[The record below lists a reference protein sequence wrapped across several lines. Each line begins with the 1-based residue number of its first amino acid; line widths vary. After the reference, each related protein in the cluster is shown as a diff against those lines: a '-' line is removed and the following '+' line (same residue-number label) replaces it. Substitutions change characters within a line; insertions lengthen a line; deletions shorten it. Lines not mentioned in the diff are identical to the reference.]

1 MFPASTYDHSQH
13 FGISRQPGNS
23 NPVKVLVSRFLRKF
37 LAISAAFHPVISAS
51 PKIAD
56 LCPRLAGIL
65 LQHADH
71 QVPTHENH
79 SHESR
84 DGLACFQPW
93 SGVMYKWLP
102 QRAGSSGHSRVV
114 PLCLSQ
120 RRLAP
125 APSTPQQRTAEKN
138 RPIAPLE
145 WPGPPLH
152 PHNSIRANNSET
164 ALSRVRINRT
174 KPVEVPWRT
183 GNRPV
188 LLQ

>member
-65 LQHADH
+65 LRHADH

-93 SGVMYKWLP
+93 SEVMYKWLP

-120 RRLAP
+120 LGLAP
-125 APSTPQQRTAEKN
+125 APQAASSAQQRKTG
-138 RPIAPLE
+138 PSLH
-145 WPGPPLH
+145 WSGPGRHCTHTTPYEL
-152 PHNSIRANNSET
+152 T
-164 ALSRVRINRT
+164 TSRQ
-174 KPVEVPWRT
+174 
-183 GNRPV
+183 
-188 LLQ
+188 L

>member
-65 LQHADH
+65 LWHADH

-84 DGLACFQPW
+84 RDGLSCFQPW
-93 SGVMYKWLP
+93 SWVMYKWLP

-114 PLCLSQ
+114 
-120 RRLAP
+120 LA
-125 APSTPQQRTAEKN
+125 ASHD
-138 RPIAPLE
+138 
-145 WPGPPLH
+145 G
-152 PHNSIRANNSET
+152 S
-164 ALSRVRINRT
+164 
-174 KPVEVPWRT
+174 
-183 GNRPV
+183 G
-188 LLQ
+188 